1 MKQKNE
7 IIDKLKIII
16 EGIALDNVANYTIE
30 TN

>member
-16 EGIALDNVANYTIE
+16 EGIALGNVANYTIE